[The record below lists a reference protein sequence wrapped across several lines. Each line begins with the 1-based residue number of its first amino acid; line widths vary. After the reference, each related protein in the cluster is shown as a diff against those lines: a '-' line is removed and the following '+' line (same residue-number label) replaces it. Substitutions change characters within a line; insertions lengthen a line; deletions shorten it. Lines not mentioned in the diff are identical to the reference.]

1 MWRSIVAAELNR
13 LPTKMN
19 RLRIPTIVVAVG
31 SLAVG
36 AWFLWVSF
44 IKMPSVSISD
54 VRQCETLVLG
64 TKTGN
69 PYTHGITIRGSGEID
84 GDATISLL
92 LNGEQYKVAK
102 LNGRIDFAWG
112 GDWYS
117 ETAEVRYKPTS
128 VRAGK
133 VVLHYRFHQ

>member
-1 MWRSIVAAELNR
+1 
-13 LPTKMN
+13 MN
-19 RLRIPTIVVAVG
+19 RLRIPAIVVVAG
-31 SLAVG
+31 FLAAG

-44 IKMPSVSISD
+44 IKMPSVSVSD
-54 VRQCETLVLG
+54 VRQGETLVLG

-102 LNGRIDFAWG
+102 LNGRIDFEWG

-117 ETAEVRYKPTS
+117 ETAEVRYEPTN
-128 VRAGK
+128 VQAGK
-133 VVLHYRFHQ
+133 VVLHYIFHQ